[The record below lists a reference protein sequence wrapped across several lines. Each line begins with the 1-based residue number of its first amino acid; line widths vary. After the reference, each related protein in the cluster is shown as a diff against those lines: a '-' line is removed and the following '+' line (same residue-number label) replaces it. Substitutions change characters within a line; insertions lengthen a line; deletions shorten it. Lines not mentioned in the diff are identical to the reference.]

1 MTLQTCVDPAGRFR
15 YGLHQPAYSV
25 ENRREDDPIA
35 ELGRFD
41 DGRAADNRINLPPGD
56 IEEPAGAPVYEI
68 RNPFPFRG
76 ATFIIK
82 SAADRTAADPS
93 RIALPARPETSLSA
107 AVSEWLGDAFPDGV
121 SLESLLPR
129 LPRPIRLSL
138 AVNGTD
144 PRDLIPLAESSC
156 QFVKDAAGR
165 PVGLAFE
172 DLGGGGKRPRIT
184 DEALFEALG
193 NNPDLPDAYKEV
205 MVLRPG
211 VQGTSEIVGQWG
223 QAGGDSHV
231 FEYLRRNSYIPWGH
245 YAANMA
251 NDAVRYRAADLSSLD
266 VTGMR
271 HLYYQRTY
279 LRVAADLGIHRP
291 PGRETLSGDD
301 LEALRSGIVSALADE
316 ERRSRLKF
324 TATLWGWNFGFG
336 YAGNGYRLHASHQQ
350 VHQQY
355 ALLPRGVP
363 EAGPDADAE
372 EMIPEFACGDLMTDF
387 ARRYRR
393 ETGADFFE
401 AYLSAIRGNRRMD
414 GDDRRPAD
422 LVVREDD
429 GVILFVPKAQ
439 TSQWELQMMPI
450 RPVGN
455 VLEADP
461 RTRAALDRCIRV
473 AIQTLERMGARMV
486 TMIECSRRFD
496 DLTGP
501 GRLIY
506 SFLPKLPWSP
516 GAFTEAQL
524 RWINGHYP
532 EDFAVACR
540 SNLEAGESSSTSRG

>member
-1 MTLQTCVDPAGRFR
+1 
-15 YGLHQPAYSV
+15 
-25 ENRREDDPIA
+25 
-35 ELGRFD
+35 
-41 DGRAADNRINLPPGD
+41 
-56 IEEPAGAPVYEI
+56 
-68 RNPFPFRG
+68 
-76 ATFIIK
+76 
-82 SAADRTAADPS
+82 
-93 RIALPARPETSLSA
+93 
-107 AVSEWLGDAFPDGV
+107 
-121 SLESLLPR
+121 
-129 LPRPIRLSL
+129 
-138 AVNGTD
+138 
-144 PRDLIPLAESSC
+144 
-156 QFVKDAAGR
+156 
-165 PVGLAFE
+165 
-172 DLGGGGKRPRIT
+172 
-184 DEALFEALG
+184 
-193 NNPDLPDAYKEV
+193 
-205 MVLRPG
+205 
-211 VQGTSEIVGQWG
+211 
-223 QAGGDSHV
+223 
-231 FEYLRRNSYIPWGH
+231 
-245 YAANMA
+245 
-251 NDAVRYRAADLSSLD
+251 
-266 VTGMR
+266 
-271 HLYYQRTY
+271 
-279 LRVAADLGIHRP
+279 
-291 PGRETLSGDD
+291 
-301 LEALRSGIVSALADE
+301 
-316 ERRSRLKF
+316 
-324 TATLWGWNFGFG
+324 
-336 YAGNGYRLHASHQQ
+336 
-350 VHQQY
+350 
-355 ALLPRGVP
+355 
-363 EAGPDADAE
+363 
-372 EMIPEFACGDLMTDF
+372 MTDF

-496 DLTGP
+496 DLTSP

>member
-15 YGLHQPAYSV
+15 FGLHQPAYSV
-25 ENRREDDPIA
+25 ENRREDDPVA
-35 ELGRFD
+35 DLGRFD
-41 DGRAADNRINLPPGD
+41 SGRTVDNRVNLPPGD
-56 IEEPAGAPVYEI
+56 VDEPAGAPVYEV

-82 SAADRTAADPS
+82 SAADRTAADSS
-93 RIALPARPETSLSA
+93 RIALPPRPDVSLSA
-107 AVSEWLGDAFPDGV
+107 VLSEWLGDTLPDGA
-121 SLESLLPR
+121 SIESFLAR

-144 PRDLIPLAESSC
+144 PEDLIPLAESC
-156 QFVKDAAGR
+156 CRFIKDRAGR
-165 PVGLAFE
+165 PVGLAYE
-172 DLGGGGKRPRIT
+172 DLGRGGKRPRIT
-184 DEALFEALG
+184 DKALFEALG
-193 NNPDLPDAYKEV
+193 NNPALPDAYKDA

-211 VQGTSEIVGQWG
+211 VQGDSEIVGQWG
-223 QAGGDSHV
+223 RAGGDSHV

-251 NDAVRYRAADLSSLD
+251 NDAVRYRAADLSSAD
-266 VTGMR
+266 MTGMR

-279 LRVAADLGIHRP
+279 LRVAAELGIHRP
-291 PGRETLSGDD
+291 TERGTLSGEA
-301 LEALRSGIVSALADE
+301 LEALRREVLSALADE
-316 ERRSRLKF
+316 DLRSRLKF
-324 TATLWGWNFGFG
+324 TGTLWGWNFGFG

-355 ALLPRGVP
+355 ALLPGAVP
-363 EAGPDADAE
+363 EAGPDADGGA
-372 EMIPEFACGDLMTDF
+372 MLPEYACGDLMTQF

-393 ETGADFFE
+393 ETGADFFD
-401 AYLSAIRGNRRMD
+401 AYLAAIRGNRRMD

-439 TSQWELQMMPI
+439 TSQWELQMMPTQ
-450 RPVGN
+450 PVGN
-455 VLEADP
+455 ILEADH
-461 RTRAALDRCIRV
+461 RTRAALDRCLRLAV
-473 AIQTLERMGARMV
+473 QTLERMGARMV
-486 TMIECSRRFD
+486 TVIECSRRFD
-496 DLTGP
+496 DLSGP

-506 SFLPKLPWSP
+506 SFLPKLPGSP

-532 EDFAVACR
+532 EDFAIACR
-540 SNLEAGESSSTSRG
+540 SNLDF